1 MTPLTAAVSQKID
14 ALFPPESREAA
25 GRMLAEQCG
34 ANLPALLLALAF
46 ALQANASEL
55 VISTA
60 GNLPILLTVPH
71 GGLQPVPNVPP
82 RTRGITSTDGYTIEL
97 AQAVSKHLEASLGAR
112 PYLVAARFTRK
123 HIDANRAPAD
133 AYESPR
139 AKAAY
144 DAYHGEIRRF
154 IGEIKEKYPQ
164 GALLLDIHGQSDD
177 PAVLHR
183 GTQNG
188 ATVAAL
194 LRRHGPDALTG
205 PKSIFG
211 VIPGK
216 GIKVFPPN
224 GPVGFPP
231 EDKRFSGGYTVQ
243 TYGSRSAEGLDAIQ
257 LEPGRDL
264 RKDPRFAAA
273 LGEAIATFHRAYL
286 Q

>member
-1 MTPLTAAVSQKID
+1 MTARAT
-14 ALFPPESREAA
+14 
-25 GRMLAEQCG
+25 LAC
-34 ANLPALLLALAF
+34 LLLALPLAT
-46 ALQANASEL
+46 AAADL
-55 VISTA
+55 VISRP

-71 GGLQPVPNVPP
+71 GGLQPVPNVPQ
-82 RTRGITSTDGYTIEL
+82 RTRGTQSTDGYTIEL
-97 AQAVSKHLEASLGAR
+97 AQAVAKHLETSLGAR

-123 HIDANRAPAD
+123 HIDANRAPAE
-133 AYESPR
+133 AYESPN

-154 IGEIKEKYPQ
+154 VAEIRARHPQ
-164 GALLLDIHGQSDD
+164 GALLLDVHGQSDD
-177 PAVLHR
+177 LAVLHR

-194 LRRHGPDALTG
+194 LRKRGPDALTG
-205 PKSIFG
+205 PKSLFG
-211 VIPGK
+211 VIHGK
-216 GIKVFPPN
+216 GFKVFPPN
-224 GPVGFPP
+224 GPVGVPP
-231 EDKRFSGGYTVQ
+231 EDKRFNGGYTVQ
-243 TYGSRSAEGLDAIQ
+243 TYGSRNPEGLDAIQ

>member
-1 MTPLTAAVSQKID
+1 MARLACLLLLSLAQATAA
-14 ALFPPESREAA
+14 
-25 GRMLAEQCG
+25 
-34 ANLPALLLALAF
+34 ANDF
-46 ALQANASEL
+46 
-55 VISTA
+55 VISLA

-97 AQAVSKHLEASLGAR
+97 AQALSKHLQAGLGAR

-123 HIDANRAPAD
+123 HIDANRAPAE
-133 AYESPR
+133 AYESPH

-144 DAYHGEIRRF
+144 DAYHGEIKRF
-154 IGEIKEKYPQ
+154 IGEIKEKFPQ

-188 ATVAAL
+188 ATAAAL

-205 PKSIFG
+205 PRSIFG
-211 VIPGK
+211 IIQGK
-216 GIKVFPPN
+216 GFKVFPPN
-224 GPVGFPP
+224 GPIGFPP
-231 EDKRFSGGYTVQ
+231 EDKRFSGGYTAQ

-264 RKDPRFAAA
+264 RKDPRFATA